1 MATLAPNAGVISLPE
16 VEPDGS
22 HLCFY
27 DGNGDGTPDRDVD
40 GDGLE
45 VEESIGCL
53 KSNISPLNPS
63 LLRADPESFLPDG
76 FGPVNVILRFQETL
90 PNEGCQPLDVTYLG
104 IQGAWD
110 PCTSVPGN
118 DHFRLTMTNNAN
130 GFNLIGR
137 TVMTVDD
144 QIVYT
149 SEIDPLTGEVVPKPM
164 IVTGQLSDEL
174 GVNLTDRSIRVNYE
188 MVNGQTGP
196 VACQS
201 GTTNIDGFFAIT
213 CPLSDVMAGKAKV
226 TVSYS
231 AYDNNDAYR
240 YENRTVQTEFDV
252 FSNSTLQ
259 ITEVGPFKSSVD
271 QYVAPNGSRY
281 PVLYLKESFHIDAFL
296 AQSNG
301 QAVGGKCLNIYMD
314 RDENVRPLATVRTS
328 DIDGT
333 VEWFSGDPQQN
344 PTLRGV
350 ETTGGKLEGF
360 RTLRVAFEPDRNI
373 PGGCDKDSSN
383 ALNGSAMDIEVLVRS
398 RVDLQVKQTWSNS
411 GANGADEGDLI
422 YGEIALLRDRL
433 DLAVENE
440 EVIFAYEFFD
450 TETGNL
456 VVSDLNN
463 KTRTNEQGTA
473 SFEWS
478 FVGRSCDGTEC
489 TGEWRITA
497 YYPGSTYFAA
507 SQNNITHEITYKKAE
522 ALGASSGL
530 FSPGNLIGF
539 AVILMALLIAGA
551 IYYQRVQQQRQVQAL
566 RGILTDAMMQL
577 EASNEYIAAI
587 FDCYKSLVKHFR
599 KYGFMKKVYETA
611 REFEAAVRTAFNMVP
626 ADQLDDFLSIFEE
639 ARYSEHT
646 IDATHRDRAMQTLGA
661 ITNSLTMS
669 LGEEAVVKRIDTSSI
684 YDNLTKAGEFVAAD
698 GTVRQAGIVEGEGT
712 DFKI

>member
-1 MATLAPNAGVISLPE
+1 M
-16 VEPDGS
+16 
-22 HLCFY
+22 
-27 DGNGDGTPDRDVD
+27 
-40 GDGLE
+40 
-45 VEESIGCL
+45 

-450 TETGNL
+450 TESGNW

-478 FVGRSCDGTEC
+478 FVGRSCDGTQC

-507 SQNNITHEITYKKAE
+507 SQNNITHEITYKKAD